1 MILYLD
7 TSSLVKLYLDETH
20 ADSVRRW
27 ALGAEVLAT
36 SRVAYP
42 EAVAALARRHREGDL
57 APNDFQRVLLAFKQQ
72 WRDFAVLDLAE
83 TQAGDLAVRHAL
95 RGFDAIHL
103 SAALDLR
110 QVSPDIPIAFSSFD
124 VRLNE
129 AAAAE
134 GLPVLD
140 ANFLK

>member
-7 TSSLVKLYLDETH
+7 TSSLVKLYLDEAR

-27 ALGAEVLAT
+27 ALDAEVLAT

-42 EAVAALARRHREGDL
+42 EAVAALARRNREGDL
-57 APNDFQRVLLAFKQQ
+57 DPDAFKRVLLMLKQQ

-83 TQAGDLAVRHAL
+83 TQAGDLAVKHAL
-95 RGFDAIHL
+95 RGLDAIHL
-103 SAALDLR
+103 AAALDLR
-110 QVSPDIPIAFSSFD
+110 QISPGVRIAFSSFD

-140 ANFLK
+140 ANTA